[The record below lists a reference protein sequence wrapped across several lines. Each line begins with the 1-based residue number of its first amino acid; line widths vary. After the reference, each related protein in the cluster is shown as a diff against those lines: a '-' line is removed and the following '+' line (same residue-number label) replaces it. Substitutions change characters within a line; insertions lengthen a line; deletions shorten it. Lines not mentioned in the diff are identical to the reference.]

1 MALTQKYDRFYLSSA
16 EMLELDIDD
25 FYADVD
31 AQLVSDYPISLL
43 ALHATSAQR
52 EELYN
57 TLLD

>member
-1 MALTQKYDRFYLSSA
+1 MIQKYDRFYLTPA
-16 EMLELDIDD
+16 DLLELDIDD
-25 FYADVD
+25 FYADID